1 MNVKASRFVNPADF
15 IIKTVQA
22 PQKVRPG
29 LTINELQSNYE
40 DVLKPRNMETM
51 ERIVK
56 HYDGIEA
63 RFSKIAR
70 ERQVS
75 KCMQFKAIFKRNLS
89 YLLRNPRTL

>member
-1 MNVKASRFVNPADF
+1 
-15 IIKTVQA
+15 
-22 PQKVRPG
+22 
-29 LTINELQSNYE
+29 
-40 DVLKPRNMETM
+40 METM

-89 YLLRNPRTL
+89 YLLRNPRTLQALFVNVSVTAFIYLCVYWHVGEPDDYSDTV